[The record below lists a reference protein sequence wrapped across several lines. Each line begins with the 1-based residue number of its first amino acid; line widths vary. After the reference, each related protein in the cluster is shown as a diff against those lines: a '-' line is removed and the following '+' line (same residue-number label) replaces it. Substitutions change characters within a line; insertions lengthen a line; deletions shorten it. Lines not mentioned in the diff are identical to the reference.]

1 MENYLEKLH
10 VTLVEILD
18 YVCKIC
24 EENNLQYFLVYG
36 NALGA
41 YRHQGFIPWDDD
53 IDIALPRNDYEKLI
67 NILKQTDSKKYSY
80 QNEINEKN
88 YFLIF
93 SKIRKNET
101 IFIERVVRKTL

>member
-1 MENYLEKLH
+1 MEKNYLNKLH
-10 VTLVEILD
+10 LTLVEILD

-24 EENNLQYFLVYG
+24 DENNLQYFIAYG
-36 NALGA
+36 TALGA

-67 NILKQTDSKKYSY
+67 NILKKDNSGKYSC
-80 QNEINEKN
+80 QNETNEKN

-93 SKIRKNET
+93 SKIRKNGT
-101 IFIERVVRKTL
+101 IFIERILR